1 MTDTSKKAKTQC
13 ARILRHLQTHKKGI
27 TDLDA
32 YNLYHIRR
40 LSGRIFDLRKRGFNI
55 ETLYDSYVNDDGH
68 NVRYGR
74 YVLR

>member
-13 ARILRHLQTHKKGI
+13 NRLLRHLQTHKRGI

-32 YNLYHIRR
+32 YNLYQIRR
-40 LSGRIFDLRKRGFNI
+40 LSGRIYDLRKRGFNI
-55 ETLYDSYVNDDGH
+55 ETVYDSYVNDDGH
-68 NVRYGR
+68 YVRYGR